1 MLEAPSVLT
10 HLFFGPIAVAYTT
23 FLCELLSGR
32 VDDHALNEKVIIFE
46 LSRMNNQAIS
56 CLQAKYT
63 DPRTKMRYADAEAF
77 KFVRALPD
85 VSVQAYLSLRNAAVV
100 LK

>member
-1 MLEAPSVLT
+1 VPLEYLT
-10 HLFFGPIAVAYTT
+10 GCQYKVTVP
-23 FLCELLSGR
+23 
-32 VDDHALNEKVIIFE
+32 KVIISQ
-46 LSRMNNQAIS
+46 LSQENNQAILY
-56 CLQAKYT
+56 LQAKYT